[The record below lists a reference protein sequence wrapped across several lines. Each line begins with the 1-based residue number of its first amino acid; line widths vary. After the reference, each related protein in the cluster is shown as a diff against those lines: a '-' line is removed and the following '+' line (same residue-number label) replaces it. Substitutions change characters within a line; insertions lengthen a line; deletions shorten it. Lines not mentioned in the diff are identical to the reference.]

1 MTGKHRNWH
10 RRWIVDLAACT
21 ATHDSGLV
29 VRACRSPGDD
39 ATDFQAANLDAWQTK
54 MLATMSLPN
63 LVAHAKRLMR
73 EAVEVYQR
81 AQREQRL

>member
-1 MTGKHRNWH
+1 MTGKHYGWH

-21 ATHDSGLV
+21 ATHDSGLI
-29 VRACRSPGDD
+29 VRAVRSPAGD
-39 ATDFQAANLDAWQTK
+39 ATDFRPANLDEWQNK
-54 MLATMSLPN
+54 MLATMPLPN

-81 AQREQRL
+81 ELAKRH

>member
-1 MTGKHRNWH
+1 MTGKHHNWH
-10 RRWIVDLAACT
+10 RRWVVDLAACT

-29 VRACRSPGDD
+29 V
-39 ATDFQAANLDAWQTK
+39 QAVQNEAAGAMDYQPLNLDEWQNK
-54 MLATMSLPN
+54 MLPTMPLPN

-81 AQREQRL
+81 EQQRRH

>member
-21 ATHDSGLV
+21 ATHDSGLI
-29 VRACRSPGDD
+29 VRAARTPTSE
-39 ATDFQAANLDAWQTK
+39 ATDFLPVNLDDWQQT
-54 MLATMSLPN
+54 MLATMPLPN
-63 LVAHAKRLMR
+63 LVAHANRLMR

-81 AQREQRL
+81 EQAKRH